1 MSTELTPIVGP
12 AGYGPQAQK
21 SLLTIQKA
29 TVKKQLLAAE
39 FSEQLDLQSKPREFT
54 MQGTELVHPDL
65 EARFAQLVPHFC
77 LLTEQLDERGTELSF
92 WPELGGELPEHFDSY
107 GVTGLIIGKKDGV
120 TLMGFRKL
128 ESGKVLNLT
137 GQYVSFAEQSEEFEE
152 SDAWHYP
159 HTDDLKTLVEEA
171 LAEIDAALR
180 GKCSETGRQLD
191 MFQQE
196 PEQLAPQ
203 DQEQLKEQVIAELGE
218 VAKAAAPKRKAKRN
232 PAE

>member
-12 AGYGPQAQK
+12 QALPGTTQK

-29 TVKKQLLAAE
+29 IVKKQLLAAE

-54 MQGTELVHPDL
+54 MQGTELVHPAL
-65 EARFAQLVPHFC
+65 ERCFARLVPHFC
-77 LLTEQLDERGTELSF
+77 LLTEQLSESADF
-92 WPELGGELPEHFDSY
+92 WPSDEAIDPLPEHFDSY

-120 TLMGFRKL
+120 TLMGFRTL

-137 GQYVSFAEQSEEFEE
+137 GQYVSFAEQAEEFEE

-159 HTDDLKTLVEEA
+159 HTDDLKALVGEA

-180 GKCSETGRQLD
+180 GKCSEVGRQLD
-191 MFQQE
+191 MFQQ
-196 PEQLAPQ
+196 PQ
-203 DQEQLKEQVIAELGE
+203 AGEMEMGE
-218 VAKAAAPKRKAKRN
+218 VMQEPAPKRKARRV
-232 PAE
+232 AAQ

>member
-12 AGYGPQAQK
+12 QALPGTTQK

-39 FSEQLDLQSKPREFT
+39 FSEQLDLQNKPREFT
-54 MQGTELVHPDL
+54 MQGTELVHPAL
-65 EARFAQLVPHFC
+65 ERCFARLVPHFC
-77 LLTEQLDERGTELSF
+77 LLTEQLSESADF
-92 WPELGGELPEHFDSY
+92 WPSDEATEPMHEHFDSY

-120 TLMGFRKL
+120 PLMGFRQL

-137 GQYVSFAEQSEEFEE
+137 GQYVSFAGQSEEFEE

-159 HTDDLKTLVEEA
+159 HTDNLKTLVEEA

-180 GKCSETGRQLD
+180 GKCNEAGRQLD
-191 MFQQE
+191 MFRQQND
-196 PEQLAPQ
+196 
-203 DQEQLKEQVIAELGE
+203 DQEQLKEQVISELSE
-218 VAKAAAPKRKAKRN
+218 VAAAAAPKRKARRKQ
-232 PAE
+232 AE

>member
-12 AGYGPQAQK
+12 QALPGTTQK

-54 MQGTELVHPDL
+54 MQGTELVHPAL
-65 EARFAQLVPHFC
+65 ERCFARLVPHFC
-77 LLTEQLDERGTELSF
+77 LLTEQLSESADF
-92 WPELGGELPEHFDSY
+92 WPSNEATDPMPEHFDSY

-120 TLMGFRKL
+120 TLMGFRQL

-159 HTDDLKTLVEEA
+159 HTDALKTLVDEA

-180 GKCSETGRQLD
+180 GKCSEVGRQLD
-191 MFQQE
+191 MFQEKEIEFGESTQE
-196 PEQLAPQ
+196 PP
-203 DQEQLKEQVIAELGE
+203 
-218 VAKAAAPKRKAKRN
+218 AKKRKAKRSTTTTAN
-232 PAE
+232 AVE